1 MVDFWLFF
9 TVDLNKF
16 IKKMIQPKAG
26 DKIKFQSLTYPQQY
40 SQLKQ
45 YINI

>member
-9 TVDLNKF
+9 TADLKKF

-26 DKIKFQSLTYPQQY
+26 DKIKFQSLTFPQQY
-40 SQLKQ
+40 SQLIQ

>member
-1 MVDFWLFF
+1 MVYFWLFHNA
-9 TVDLNKF
+9 DLNKF

-26 DKIKFQSLTYPQQY
+26 DKIKFQSLTCPQQY
-40 SQLKQ
+40 SQLIQ

>member
-9 TVDLNKF
+9 TADLNKF

-26 DKIKFQSLTYPQQY
+26 DKIKFQSLTCPQQY
-40 SQLKQ
+40 SQLIQ